1 MAAPKVGIVT
11 DSTSDVP
18 EEEARALDIQVV
30 PAVLII
36 GEESLEDGREL
47 SRSDF
52 YRRMPTFSRPAS
64 TASPSPATFE
74 EAYARLFEGGVE
86 QIVSIHVAARLS
98 GMLNSAAQAARSFGQ
113 RVHLLDSGQ
122 VSMGLGLQAI
132 EGAEA
137 AQRGATLQEV
147 IQKVQTAKERI
158 QLVALIRTLEYLRRS
173 GRVNW
178 IQAGVGDLLRIK
190 MLLTVRDGL
199 VEAVG
204 RARTWSKGWDE
215 LVSLARSWAPFE
227 RLAVLHSGIPEEAG
241 EMAHELRGLCHTE
254 PAIVQ
259 VTTII
264 GAHVGPE
271 SIGLAGLR
279 RG

>member
-1 MAAPKVGIVT
+1 MADRRVGIVT

-18 EEEARALDIQVV
+18 EVEANALDIEVV
-30 PAVLII
+30 PAVLVI

-52 YRRMPTFSRPAS
+52 YQRMPVFTQPAS
-64 TASPSPATFE
+64 TASPSPAAFE
-74 EAYARLFEGGVE
+74 EVYARLFEQGVE
-86 QIVSIHVAARLS
+86 QILSIHVAARLS
-98 GMLNSAAQAARSFGQ
+98 GMLNSAAQAARSFGE
-113 RVHLLDSGQ
+113 RVHPFDSGQ

-132 EGAEA
+132 EGATA
-137 AQRGATLQEV
+137 AKRGANLQEV
-147 IQKVQTAKERI
+147 MQVVQAAKERI
-158 QLVALIRTLEYLRRS
+158 HLVALIRTLEYLRRS
-173 GRVNW
+173 GRVSW
-178 IQAGVGDLLRIK
+178 LQAGVGDLLRIK
-190 MLLTVRDGL
+190 MLLTVREGL

-215 LVSLARSWAPFE
+215 LISLARSWAPFE

-241 EMAHELRGLCHTE
+241 EMAYELRGLCQSE

-264 GAHVGPE
+264 GAHVGPR
-271 SIGLAGLR
+271 SIGLAGLP